1 MVSFTK
7 SCDRITSDLSRLG
20 AVRQDNNMIC
30 ARDHGLFN
38 IRIERIHGRESAL
51 QAEPVDTDERDFRR
65 HRLDHLDRRRANDGV
80 LDLANDS
87 AHDRAIPISFVVMCA
102 SKSRG
107 KLFAKAQVVV
117 PESMKT

>member
-7 SCDRITSDLSRLG
+7 SCDRITSDLSSLG

-30 ARDHGLFN
+30 TRDHGLFN

-51 QAEPVDTDERDFRR
+51 QTEPVDTDERDFCR
-65 HRLDHLDRRRANDGV
+65 HRLDHFDRRRANDGV

-87 AHDRAIPISFVVMCA
+87 AHNRKLNLWVSQQMMRDSDIIRSDVSF
-102 SKSRG
+102 
-107 KLFAKAQVVV
+107 QV
-117 PESMKT
+117 PR

>member
-1 MVSFTK
+1 MVSLTK
-7 SCDRITSDLSRLG
+7 SCDRITWDLSSLG

-30 ARDHGLFN
+30 ARDHGLFD

-87 AHDRAIPISFVVMCA
+87 AHDRKLNLWVSQQMMRDSAIILGDLSF
-102 SKSRG
+102 
-107 KLFAKAQVVV
+107 QV
-117 PESMKT
+117 PR